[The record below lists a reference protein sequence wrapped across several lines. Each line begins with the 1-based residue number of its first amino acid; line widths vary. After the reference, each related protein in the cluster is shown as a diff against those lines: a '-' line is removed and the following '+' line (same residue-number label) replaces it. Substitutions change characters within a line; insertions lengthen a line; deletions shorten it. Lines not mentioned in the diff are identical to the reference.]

1 MYVFL
6 ETEHFLPQRGIPENR
21 QIPANIR
28 LAALG
33 EPLQQKNGG
42 LYPRFCLPRDKSVE
56 HIPKSVAS
64 STGNGFHHGL

>member
-1 MYVFL
+1 MYS
-6 ETEHFLPQRGIPENR
+6 ETEHRLPQRGIPENR

-33 EPLQQKNGG
+33 ELLQQKNGG
-42 LYPRFCLPRDKSVE
+42 LYLRFCLPRDKLVE

-64 STGNGFHHGL
+64 STSNGFHHGL